1 MKSKNSELVELE
13 GMTGIL
19 GWGSAKFCASC
30 KLKMVSTFLK
40 GCFLKEKKK
49 KEKYGRD
56 YVSSAKI
63 ILFLS
68 SLLQKNFQ
76 NPFSKG
82 NKEQEVIRAQNENVD
97 YSMGTVST
105 EPEG

>member
-40 GCFLKEKKK
+40 GCFLKEKKRRKNTAETTCRLQRLYSFYLAFYRKIFRTLFPRGTKSK
-49 KEKYGRD
+49 K
-56 YVSSAKI
+56 
-63 ILFLS
+63 
-68 SLLQKNFQ
+68 LLGLRMK
-76 NPFSKG
+76 
-82 NKEQEVIRAQNENVD
+82 
-97 YSMGTVST
+97 M
-105 EPEG
+105 